1 MLDLFRMYEVEQNIG
16 ISTGKHIDCYLF
28 KFFQQVLRTDIVMD
42 VGNSLNPAIDIG
54 QVRLFSRLGP
64 RENTSVDIRFSYVHR
79 PSSRGGHFV
88 SGDLKSFVYAR
99 LVS

>member
-1 MLDLFRMYEVEQNIG
+1 MLDLFRIYEVEQNIG

-64 RENTSVDIRFSYVHR
+64 RENTSVDIRFS
-79 PSSRGGHFV
+79 
-88 SGDLKSFVYAR
+88 
-99 LVS
+99 